1 MKKQMPMGEDRPLVQ
16 DELLLMIALSLAIA
30 VIAGVTLSVIL

>member
-1 MKKQMPMGEDRPLVQ
+1 MKKPIPMGEDRPLDQ